1 MNLKALIAR
10 FRVLA
15 NDKAEPY
22 FWRDEEVSGWLND
35 AVHEACL
42 RGRLLHSDDA
52 FVTDVEKG
60 RPLYAYATGE
70 FAAGYVYEIDSIRF
84 VSDGKP
90 VCLKLVSPETADVC
104 APGWRDGAATGLPV
118 YAVQGD
124 EKLTLAPAPD
134 RNGRLFVG
142 GYCLPRDMEEDE
154 DAPEINSIHHRN
166 LVYWALAEAFSI
178 PDTETFDP
186 QRSESA
192 RRRFELYFG
201 LSTDSDLRRITR
213 EDTLHLN
220 RHFWI

>member
-142 GYCLPRDMEEDE
+142 GVLPAAGYGGGRGRAGNQFYSSSEFGLLGFGGGFQYPGYGDFRP
-154 DAPEINSIHHRN
+154 AAFGIGK
-166 LVYWALAEAFSI
+166 EAFRAV
-178 PDTETFDP
+178 F
-186 QRSESA
+186 RSA
-192 RRRFELYFG
+192 DRQ
-201 LSTDSDLRRITR
+201 
-213 EDTLHLN
+213 
-220 RHFWI
+220 

>member
-22 FWRDEEVSGWLND
+22 FWSDEEVSGWLND

-60 RPLYAYATGE
+60 RPLYAYAAGG
-70 FAAGYVYEIDSIRF
+70 FAAGYAYEIDSIRF

-90 VCLKLVSPETADVC
+90 VCLKLVSPEAADVC
-104 APGWRDGAATGLPV
+104 APGWRDGAQTGLPV

-124 EKLTLAPAPD
+124 GKLTLAPAPD
-134 RNGRLFVG
+134 RDGRLFAG
-142 GYCLPRDMEEDE
+142 GYCLPRDMAGD
-154 DAPEINSIHHRN
+154 
-166 LVYWALAEAFSI
+166 
-178 PDTETFDP
+178 
-186 QRSESA
+186 
-192 RRRFELYFG
+192 G
-201 LSTDSDLRRITR
+201 
-213 EDTLHLN
+213 
-220 RHFWI
+220 

>member
-142 GYCLPRDMEEDE
+142 GIACRG
-154 DAPEINSIHHRN
+154 IWRRTRTRRKSI
-166 LVYWALAEAFSI
+166 LFIIGIWFIGLW
-178 PDTETFDP
+178 
-186 QRSESA
+186 
-192 RRRFELYFG
+192 RRLSVSRIRR
-201 LSTDSDLRRITR
+201 LSTRSVRNRQGGVSSCISVCRPTVICAVSRVRIRCT
-213 EDTLHLN
+213 
-220 RHFWI
+220 

>member
-134 RNGRLFVG
+134 RNGRLFAG
-142 GYCLPRDMEEDE
+142 GIACRG
-154 DAPEINSIHHRN
+154 IWRRTRTRRKSI
-166 LVYWALAEAFSI
+166 LFIIGIWFIGLW
-178 PDTETFDP
+178 
-186 QRSESA
+186 
-192 RRRFELYFG
+192 RRLSVSRIRR
-201 LSTDSDLRRITR
+201 LSTRSVRNRQGGVSSCISACRPTVICAVSRVRIRCT
-213 EDTLHLN
+213 
-220 RHFWI
+220 

>member
-22 FWRDEEVSGWLND
+22 FWSDEEVSGWLND

-60 RPLYAYATGE
+60 RPLYAYAAGG
-70 FAAGYVYEIDSIRF
+70 FAAGYAYEIDSIRF

-90 VCLKLVSPETADVC
+90 VCLKLVSPEAADVC
-104 APGWRDGAATGLPV
+104 APGWRDGAQTGLPV

-124 EKLTLAPAPD
+124 GKLTLAPAPD
-134 RNGRLFVG
+134 RDGRLFAG
-142 GYCLPRDMEEDE
+142 GIACRG
-154 DAPEINSIHHRN
+154 IWRGTGTSRK
-166 LVYWALAEAFSI
+166 SI
-178 PDTETFDP
+178 PYIIGIWFIGLW
-186 QRSESA
+186 
-192 RRRFELYFG
+192 RRLSVSRMRR
-201 LSTDSDLRRITR
+201 LSTRSVRNRQGGVSSCISACRPTVICAVSRVRIRRT
-213 EDTLHLN
+213 
-220 RHFWI
+220 